1 MQQILPIVTVCST
14 LLAVCLGYLVYQFVR
29 YCRAKKAS
37 RCEQYVYQ
45 DEEVLTIDL
54 DKL

>member
-14 LLAVCLGYLVYQFVR
+14 LLAVCIGYLVYHVVR
-29 YCRAKKAS
+29 YIRNKKSS